1 MAAAVA
7 GRLRTRQAGVGFVL
21 HIADQDAVF
30 NQYGAACFVAFVV
43 DVERTAPA
51 GNIALIDDGNAF
63 GGDAFADPAGKD
75 AGPLAVEIAFQTVSD
90 RFVQQHARP
99 TVAQNDGHLAGRRRT
114 GFEIGQGLFDGGID
128 KLPHQGFIEIS
139 QVVASSAARAALFAA
154 FALFGDDGNVQ
165 AHHRADVG
173 GVFAVQ
179 TGEVNHIVF
188 AGQTGHHLHDARIGG
203 FGDCFH
209 FVQQRDFGGGI
220 EAGNG
225 VGCGTNRLAA
235 RFRRHFGGH
244 LAACRP
250 NRADGAGGTVYRID
264 AQAVGVGKGGFVAR
278 NGAHAHTLIDLEAA
292 RFDDALF
299 QMPAFISGALAVD
312 IGIIDVVRA
321 DDAQAF
327 GEQFGGKAVGFEQ
340 PRLYGGIGRMHSV
353 GA

>member
-1 MAAAVA
+1 MR
-7 GRLRTRQAGVGFVL
+7 G
-21 HIADQDAVF
+21 
-30 NQYGAACFVAFVV
+30 
-43 DVERTAPA
+43 
-51 GNIALIDDGNAF
+51 
-63 GGDAFADPAGKD
+63 
-75 AGPLAVEIAFQTVSD
+75 
-90 RFVQQHARP
+90 
-99 TVAQNDGHLAGRRRT
+99 
-114 GFEIGQGLFDGGID
+114 
-128 KLPHQGFIEIS
+128 
-139 QVVASSAARAALFAA
+139 SAALAIASTLFNSATLAA
-154 FALFGDDGNVQ
+154 
-165 AHHRADVG
+165 
-173 GVFAVQ
+173 
-179 TGEVNHIVF
+179 ESK
-188 AGQTGHHLHDARIGG
+188 
-203 FGDCFH
+203 C
-209 FVQQRDFGGGI
+209 
-220 EAGNG
+220 GNG

-327 GEQFGGKAVGFEQ
+327 GEQFGAKAVGFEQ